1 MAGRR
6 NSLGERP
13 TRVKRRRMTLEAA
26 IERHRT
32 TGRND
37 DCPCGSGKK
46 YKKCHQAEDDALI
59 SKELHRLEEVA
70 AAELAAKT
78 AEAAEKG
85 DADGKTDAKGEDPRK
100 KAGQRGSAPQR
111 GLRPSTGGKAKNL
124 PRRGAV

>member
-1 MAGRR
+1 
-6 NSLGERP
+6 
-13 TRVKRRRMTLEAA
+13 MTLEAA
-26 IERHRT
+26 RERHRT

-59 SKELHRLEEVA
+59 SKELARLEEAA
-70 AAELAAKT
+70 AAELAAKA

-85 DADGKTDAKGEDPRK
+85 DADGNTEAKGDDRK
-100 KAGQRGSAPQR
+100 KAGQRGGAPQR